1 LELISTQN
9 YTIFNIII
17 NVVNYKYPDVPSR
30 NKLIIRKPRVIYR
43 YNILLLCSV
52 HGITDI
58 HHLEH
63 CVSEAAF
70 ASVFRQGALKMPDP
84 FDQAILSKC
93 VQNIGASRQQMK
105 AEPAFGEQCFN
116 FYITV
121 TRWTKC
127 KTRRLYLYVIQRC
140 R

>member
-43 YNILLLCSV
+43 NNIFLLGSV

-58 HHLEH
+58 QNLEH
-63 CVSEAAF
+63 CVSEAVF
-70 ASVFRQGALKMPDP
+70 VSVFRQGALKMLDHL
-84 FDQAILSKC
+84 DQAILSKC
-93 VQNIGASRQQMK
+93 VQNVGASSQQMK
-105 AEPAFGEQCFN
+105 AEPAFEEQWFN
-116 FYITV
+116 FNITV